1 MCHNVGKKIEK
12 IEDGS
17 KFAERVMKNGNSYQ
31 ILMLHKVIV
40 NQMLYLFNNNPKPD
54 MNRTIEFKTDDVV
67 FTEAIRKTFGSIQL
81 VNANDPK
88 VLYYLFLNWLINS
101 VYRDFVFSIYVSLD
115 ISIVGKN
122 SVLKCMNWFL
132 WAELTLEFI
141 ILINTWVNSLI

>member
-132 WAELTLEFI
+132 
-141 ILINTWVNSLI
+141 